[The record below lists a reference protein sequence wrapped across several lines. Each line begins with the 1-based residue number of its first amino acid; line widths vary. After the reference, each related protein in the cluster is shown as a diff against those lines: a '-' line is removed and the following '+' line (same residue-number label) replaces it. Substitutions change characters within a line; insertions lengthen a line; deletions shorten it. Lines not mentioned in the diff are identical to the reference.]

1 MIAQVVYLESKD
13 GDLEAFIKEASAN
26 AEESRKEAGVIQF
39 DLLQQSDAPTK
50 FMLYEVY
57 QDEAA
62 IAAHRA
68 TAHFK
73 RWVEFGVPLLAKPRE
88 LITYQLIK

>member
-1 MIAQVVYLESKD
+1 MIVQVVYLEVKP
-13 GDLEAFIKEASAN
+13 EALNEFIGEASAN

-39 DLLQQSDAPTK
+39 DLLQQQDSPTR

-57 QDEAA
+57 RDEAA
-62 IAAHRA
+62 LEAHRH

-73 RWVEFGVPLLAKPRE
+73 RWTEVGVPLLAKPRE
-88 LITYQLIK
+88 RMLYRLI